1 MKGFGQILKKAQ
13 QMQAEL
19 AKIKEELGNQTVEA
33 TAGGGMV
40 TVVANGRREVLSI
53 AVDPEIVDPT
63 DLDMLQDL
71 ICAGVNEALRKVQ
84 ALETEEMQKLTGG
97 LGLPVDLTG
106 LFEM

>member
-1 MKGFGQILKKAQ
+1 VKGFGQILKKAQ

-19 AKIKEELGNQTVEA
+19 ARIKEELGNQTVEA

-40 TVVANGRREVLSI
+40 TVVANGRREILSI
-53 AVDPEIVDPT
+53 AVDHEIVDPT

-84 ALETEEMQKLTGG
+84 ALESEEMQKLTGG

>member
-19 AKIKEELGNQTVEA
+19 ARIREELGNQTVEA

-40 TVVANGRREVLSI
+40 TVLANGRREILSI
-53 AVDPEIVDPT
+53 AVDPQIVDAT
-63 DLDMLQDL
+63 DLEMLQDL

-84 ALETEEMQKLTGG
+84 ALEAEEMQKLTGG
-97 LGLPVDLTG
+97 LGLPPNLTG